1 MKKNQPIEKIKKNVG
16 NVAEKSAKHL
26 RVNFLSRLTRLRL
39 VRLQVFEWGLMFLLL
54 IALALTQLFWYRDD
68 YSTMSYGSG
77 GSFVEGTTDKVES
90 LNPLFANTESEKILA
105 RLLFASLTEPDF
117 SGHMGLG
124 LADSVTVNENAKVWT
139 VTLRDNLKWSD
150 GEPITLDDLLFTV
163 ELIQNPLV
171 STSYAS
177 NLSGVKVEVAGD
189 TAVFNLSNAYAD
201 FYSALNFPLLPK
213 HILENVN
220 PAVLL
225 ESDFS
230 SKPVGSGPFFFK
242 ASQSV
247 SSDESV
253 FYLSPNENYYLT
265 PPSLAS
271 FAVHTYPDEKALSS
285 ALSRGAITGT
295 AAIADSALAPSNMKL
310 RTTALSSGIFI
321 FMNTTTEPMNNVELR
336 RAIQKG
342 VDMNNLRKVLGDAP
356 ALDYP
361 ILKTQLSLENWPAL
375 PELDVAS
382 ARDKI
387 AELSPRAIRL
397 VTISTAP
404 FPELAQKLET
414 ELENLG
420 LAVNLTIF
428 DPTQD
433 FVLNVLSARDY
444 DLLLY
449 EIDLGADPDLFAYY
463 HSSGVG
469 SNGLNLSNYSSVLTD
484 DLILAARSNPNPV
497 LRATKYEAFLKQWV
511 NDAPALAVS
520 QTELSY
526 YYHSGAR
533 VFSEDN
539 TLIYPTDRFTDI
551 SSWSVQKSLRSRTP

>member
-1 MKKNQPIEKIKKNVG
+1 MKKLRSIEKIKKNAET
-16 NVAEKSAKHL
+16 VAEKSAKHV
-26 RVNFLSRLTRLRL
+26 RVNFFARLKRLRL
-39 VRLQVFEWGLMFLLL
+39 VRLQVFEWALMFTLL
-54 IALALTQLFWYRDD
+54 ILLALTQLFWYRDD
-68 YSTMSYGSG
+68 YSTTAYGAG
-77 GSFVEGTTDKVES
+77 GSFIEGTTDKVES
-90 LNPLFANTESEKILA
+90 LNPLFASTESEKILA

-124 LADSVTVNENAKVWT
+124 LASSVTVDNTSKIWT
-139 VTLRDNLKWSD
+139 VTLRKDLKWSD

-171 STSYAS
+171 SSSYSS
-177 NLSGVKVEVAGD
+177 NLSGVKVEITENSAIF
-189 TAVFNLSNAYAD
+189 TLNNAYAD
-201 FYSALNFPLLPK
+201 FYSALNFPILPK

-225 ESDFS
+225 ESEFS
-230 SKPVGSGPFFFK
+230 MKPVGSGPFFFK
-242 ASQSV
+242 ASQTI
-247 SSDESV
+247 SSSESV
-253 FYLSPNENYYLT
+253 YYLSPNENYYLT
-265 PPSLAS
+265 PPNLAS
-271 FAVHTYPDEKALSS
+271 FAVHTYPDEKSLAS
-285 ALSRGAITGT
+285 ALSRGAVTGT
-295 AAIADSALAPSNMKL
+295 AMLSDSSLAPSSLKL
-310 RTTALSSGIFI
+310 RKTALSSGIFI
-321 FMNTTTEPMNNVELR
+321 FMNTTTEPLNNVELR

-342 VDMNNLRKVLGDAP
+342 VNMENLRSVLGDAP

-361 ILKTQLSLENWPAL
+361 ILKSQLSLENWPAL
-375 PELDVAS
+375 PELDLSA

-387 AELSPRAIRL
+387 TELSPKALRL

-404 FPELAQKLET
+404 FPELAQKLES

-428 DPTQD
+428 EPTQD

-469 SNGLNLSNYSSVLTD
+469 SSGLNLSNYSSVLTD
-484 DLILAARSNPNPV
+484 DLILAARTNSNPK

-511 NDAPALAVS
+511 NDAPALAIS

-539 TLIYPTDRFTDI
+539 TLIYPTDRFADLST
-551 SSWSVQKSLRSRTP
+551 WSVQKSLRSRTP